1 MCHNWLGIPLLCR
14 LDCICFSNK
23 LSGQSEACPHSV
35 SKCCATRVQISPHSS
50 RSTSAPKYSLCR
62 FLLRPLI
69 CAQLHY
75 SALSCAC
82 GSLFAKT
89 FRIPSRGII
98 EFRMYK
104 YHQPWTFWT
113 AGLSV
118 VYVHKRESRVGVIS
132 TLGLSNSTHHPGGM
146 WAPSPTATTFV
157 FGPFVARAC
166 KKNKTIL
173 KRKDQVSN
181 AGLLCVFVQPSSFRV
196 PCCAVPIKR
205 KRIRVGVYIRVP
217 NLAVRDEG
225 EEMKWSPRKS
235 HVQ

>member
-1 MCHNWLGIPLLCR
+1 MPTLCFQVLR
-14 LDCICFSNK
+14 NARS
-23 LSGQSEACPHSV
+23 
-35 SKCCATRVQISPHSS
+35 SKPPFLC
-50 RSTSAPKYSLCR
+50 STSAPKYSLCR
-62 FLLRPLI
+62 FLVRPLI
-69 CAQLHY
+69 CTQLHY

-104 YHQPWTFWT
+104 YHQPWTIWT

-132 TLGLSNSTHHPGGM
+132 TLGLGNSTHHPGGM

-173 KRKDQVSN
+173 KRRR
-181 AGLLCVFVQPSSFRV
+181 PSFERRV
-196 PCCAVPIKR
+196 AM
-205 KRIRVGVYIRVP
+205 RIRA
-217 NLAVRDEG
+217 AV
-225 EEMKWSPRKS
+225 
-235 HVQ
+235 